1 MIVETG
7 FDEII
12 SLFNNG
18 LEREMQVHKQ
28 KLPYACC
35 LSTEG
40 LDGFPNARFVSLK
53 EIKNEEFVITGTLTS
68 RKGEE
73 INHNNKVA
81 LTFWWPETQQQVRI
95 QGEARLISGSVL
107 NSYFSERNRESQIVS
122 VVSDQGKELHD
133 LNELILKFDAVAN
146 NTEISEISEIRRPD
160 NWGGYAIV
168 PFRIEFLVFSESRFH
183 DRTLYERKDQ
193 IWQKKKIQP

>member
-40 LDGFPNARFVSLK
+40 LNGFPNARFVSLK
-53 EIKNEEFVITGTLTS
+53 EIRNEEFVVTGTLTS

-73 INHNNKVA
+73 INYNNKVA

-95 QGEARLISGSVL
+95 QGEARLISGLVL
-107 NSYFSERNRESQIVS
+107 DSYFNERNRESQIVS

-146 NTEISEISEIRRPD
+146 NTEISEIRRPD

>member
-53 EIKNEEFVITGTLTS
+53 EIRNEEFVITGTLTS

-73 INHNNKVA
+73 INYNNKVA

-107 NSYFSERNRESQIVS
+107 DSYFSERNRESQIVS

-146 NTEISEISEIRRPD
+146 NTEISEIRRPD

>member
-1 MIVETG
+1 M
-7 FDEII
+7 
-12 SLFNNG
+12 
-18 LEREMQVHKQ
+18 
-28 KLPYACC
+28 
-35 LSTEG
+35 
-40 LDGFPNARFVSLK
+40 
-53 EIKNEEFVITGTLTS
+53 
-68 RKGEE
+68 
-73 INHNNKVA
+73 
-81 LTFWWPETQQQVRI
+81 
-95 QGEARLISGSVL
+95 

-146 NTEISEISEIRRPD
+146 NTEISEIWRPD

>member
-107 NSYFSERNRESQIVS
+107 DSYFSERNRESQIVS

-133 LNELILKFDAVAN
+133 LNELILKFDTVAN
-146 NTEISEISEIRRPD
+146 NTEISEIRRPD

>member
-40 LDGFPNARFVSLK
+40 LNGFPNARFVSLK
-53 EIKNEEFVITGTLTS
+53 EIRNEEFVVTGTLTS

-95 QGEARLISGSVL
+95 QGEARLISGLVL
-107 NSYFSERNRESQIVS
+107 DSYFNERNRESQIVS

-146 NTEISEISEIRRPD
+146 NTEISEIRRPD

>member
-18 LEREMQVHKQ
+18 LEREMQMHKQ

-53 EIKNEEFVITGTLTS
+53 EIRNEEFVITGTLTS

-73 INHNNKVA
+73 INYNNKVA

-107 NSYFSERNRESQIVS
+107 DSYFSERNRESQIVS

-133 LNELILKFDAVAN
+133 LNELILKFDTVAN
-146 NTEISEISEIRRPD
+146 NTEISEIRRPD

>member
-1 MIVETG
+1 MVVETG

-73 INHNNKVA
+73 ISYNNKVA

-95 QGEARLISGSVL
+95 QGEVRLISGSVL
-107 NSYFSERNRESQIVS
+107 DSYFSERNRESQIVS

-146 NTEISEISEIRRPD
+146 NTEISEIRRPD

>member
-40 LDGFPNARFVSLK
+40 LNGFPNARFVSLK
-53 EIKNEEFVITGTLTS
+53 EIRNEEFVITGTLTS

-73 INHNNKVA
+73 INYNNKVA

-95 QGEARLISGSVL
+95 QGEARLISGLVL
-107 NSYFSERNRESQIVS
+107 DSYFNERNRESQIVS

-146 NTEISEISEIRRPD
+146 NTEISEIRRPD

>member
-95 QGEARLISGSVL
+95 QGEARLISGLVL
-107 NSYFSERNRESQIVS
+107 DSYFNERNRESQIVS

-146 NTEISEISEIRRPD
+146 NTEISEIRRPD

>member
-40 LDGFPNARFVSLK
+40 LDGFPNGRFVFLK

-73 INHNNKVA
+73 INYNNKVA

-107 NSYFSERNRESQIVS
+107 DSYFNERNRESQIVS

-133 LNELILKFDAVAN
+133 LNELILKFDTVAN
-146 NTEISEISEIRRPD
+146 NTEISEIRRPD

>member
-53 EIKNEEFVITGTLTS
+53 EIRNEEFVITGTLTS

-73 INHNNKVA
+73 INYNNKVA

-95 QGEARLISGSVL
+95 QGEARLISGLVL
-107 NSYFSERNRESQIVS
+107 DSYFNERNRESQIVS

-133 LNELILKFDAVAN
+133 LNELILKFDTVAN
-146 NTEISEISEIRRPD
+146 NTEISEIRRPD

>member
-107 NSYFSERNRESQIVS
+107 DSYFSERNRESQIVS

-146 NTEISEISEIRRPD
+146 NTEISEIRRPG

>member
-53 EIKNEEFVITGTLTS
+53 EIRNEEFVITGTLTS

-107 NSYFSERNRESQIVS
+107 DSYFSERNRESQIVS

-133 LNELILKFDAVAN
+133 LNELILKFDTVAN

>member
-18 LEREMQVHKQ
+18 LEREMEVHKQ

-53 EIKNEEFVITGTLTS
+53 EIRNEEFVITGTLTS

-73 INHNNKVA
+73 INYNNKVA

-107 NSYFSERNRESQIVS
+107 DSYFNERNRESQIVS

-146 NTEISEISEIRRPD
+146 NTEISEIRRPD

>member
-1 MIVETG
+1 MVVETG

-73 INHNNKVA
+73 ISYNNKVA

-95 QGEARLISGSVL
+95 QGEVRLISGSVL
-107 NSYFSERNRESQIVS
+107 DRYFSERNRESQIVS

-146 NTEISEISEIRRPD
+146 NTEISEIRRPD

>member
-53 EIKNEEFVITGTLTS
+53 EIRNEEFVITGTLTS

-95 QGEARLISGSVL
+95 QGEARLISGLVL
-107 NSYFSERNRESQIVS
+107 DSYFNERNRESQIVS

-146 NTEISEISEIRRPD
+146 NTEISEIRRPD